1 MSIYTRHE
9 QKAQRKIEKDAA
21 KSLLSLIN
29 DTCWGKKKDDGPRPV
44 NVKKTILGALNKSPN
59 VWLRRPTIKAIREHS
74 QNEATYYFT
83 GRRNNKGK
91 HDYRT
96 LLLIDIDCHKS
107 GTLTGALAFAQHLAD
122 HYFPG
127 LYFEPSTNGNG
138 AHGYLIVEKPGWSE
152 RDYNKLLGKLEA
164 WLKRVLVSTDYDV
177 ENVEIKGRC
186 PVVTWTEEELPR
198 YEAMFTDEGHWT
210 SMKQVGTVKTRTATA
225 IRVGTLAKLPR
236 DLVTLY
242 RDGTYE
248 TTANDLCILINQ
260 PVPGFEP
267 EVPVATE
274 GSCSGK
280 SINTERIGMY
290 MPIAEAL
297 LKDPAAVGGR
307 VKVVAEDV
315 AIFLTIVEYCSQ
327 NINSDGSMPYAR
339 IKAIWKALNSAEAI
353 NRAWDDKRFAY
364 IRNLLSDN
372 ELIDWVENE
381 YGPGKACRWALSQE
395 LLNQLGQARKEM
407 EVNCSNR
414 STEHTHILGRNNL
427 SGVQWVQRK
436 IDENAGQVGPRPC
449 QIGLMRPVSCP
460 TLDEVEAKMG
470 FNSMAA

>member
-164 WLKRVLVSTDYDV
+164 WLKRVLVRR
-177 ENVEIKGRC
+177 G
-186 PVVTWTEEELPR
+186 
-198 YEAMFTDEGHWT
+198 
-210 SMKQVGTVKTRTATA
+210 TATVRGDVHRRGPLDEHETGRHGQDSNGDGHQGRNA
-225 IRVGTLAKLPR
+225 GEASQGPR
-236 DLVTLY
+236 D
-242 RDGTYE
+242 
-248 TTANDLCILINQ
+248 
-260 PVPGFEP
+260 PVPG
-267 EVPVATE
+267 
-274 GSCSGK
+274 
-280 SINTERIGMY
+280 RH
-290 MPIAEAL
+290 L
-297 LKDPAAVGGR
+297 
-307 VKVVAEDV
+307 
-315 AIFLTIVEYCSQ
+315 
-327 NINSDGSMPYAR
+327 
-339 IKAIWKALNSAEAI
+339 
-353 NRAWDDKRFAY
+353 
-364 IRNLLSDN
+364 
-372 ELIDWVENE
+372 
-381 YGPGKACRWALSQE
+381 
-395 LLNQLGQARKEM
+395 
-407 EVNCSNR
+407 
-414 STEHTHILGRNNL
+414 
-427 SGVQWVQRK
+427 
-436 IDENAGQVGPRPC
+436 
-449 QIGLMRPVSCP
+449 
-460 TLDEVEAKMG
+460 
-470 FNSMAA
+470 